1 MTLSVGDT
9 APEFSLP
16 DQDKQVVSLAD
27 LRGGPVLVVFYPFA
41 FSGICT
47 GELCQLHDELVEYTD
62 AGVKVL
68 AISTDPVYTL
78 KAYKAAEGFDFR
90 LLSDFWPHGTT
101 AQAYGAFNEKAGMAL
116 RGTFLID
123 ADGKVAFAEVNAA
136 GDAREQSG
144 WKAAVGKLGS

>member
-1 MTLSVGDT
+1 MSLSVGDR

-16 DQDKQVVSLAD
+16 DQDKQVVSLTD
-27 LRGGPVLVVFYPFA
+27 LRGTPVLLVFYPFA

-47 GELCQLHDELVEYTD
+47 GELCQLHDELAEYTD

-68 AISTDPVYTL
+68 AVSTDPVYAL
-78 KAYKAAEGFDFR
+78 KAYKAAEGFDFT

-101 AQAYGAFNEKAGMAL
+101 AQAYGAFNEKTGMAL

-123 ADGKVAFAEVNAA
+123 GEGAVVFAEVNSA
-136 GDAREQSG
+136 GAAREQSG
-144 WKAAVGKLGS
+144 WKDAVRSLSA